1 MGKGFTGAILTVMGV
16 KSHIATTTGKTVIN
30 DRMVTIHFHSETL
43 LNTEGEV
50 PGDWLRLWFPH
61 ESRPGKLYQR
71 AYTLTNVDADA
82 GTFDLAFVLHEPLG
96 PASAWATRCEAGESL
111 EVMRYPGIPFAIPD
125 PAPRGFLFLGDLTS
139 YPAICS
145 ILETLDGEIPV
156 TAYLIAHDPLDYTF
170 DFPQGE
176 HITAQWIS
184 NEQSFIDHIA
194 DTDYTDFYTWIGAE
208 SSETRAAKKHL
219 QTHTGMP
226 KTHMNAQGYWNKGR
240 AMGKSN

>member
-30 DRMVTIHFHSETL
+30 DRMVTIHFYSETL

-82 GTFDLAFVLHEPLG
+82 DTFDLAFVLHEPLG
-96 PASAWATRCEAGESL
+96 PASAWATRCEAEDSL

-145 ILETLDGEIPV
+145 ILETLDGEIPA

-170 DFPQGE
+170 DFPRASTSPRSGFPTNNPSL
-176 HITAQWIS
+176 ITSLTRITPI
-184 NEQSFIDHIA
+184 FIPGSA
-194 DTDYTDFYTWIGAE
+194 
-208 SSETRAAKKHL
+208 RNP
-219 QTHTGMP
+219 P
-226 KTHMNAQGYWNKGR
+226 KPVRPRSICRPTPACPR
-240 AMGKSN
+240 RT

>member
-30 DRMVTIHFHSETL
+30 DRMVTIHFHSEML

-96 PASAWATRCEAGESL
+96 ARLGVGDALRGRGKPGSHALPRNSVRHPRSSAAWL
-111 EVMRYPGIPFAIPD
+111 PFLRRSHLLPSD
-125 PAPRGFLFLGDLTS
+125 LLDSGDL
-139 YPAICS
+139 
-145 ILETLDGEIPV
+145 
-156 TAYLIAHDPLDYTF
+156 
-170 DFPQGE
+170 
-176 HITAQWIS
+176 
-184 NEQSFIDHIA
+184 
-194 DTDYTDFYTWIGAE
+194 
-208 SSETRAAKKHL
+208 
-219 QTHTGMP
+219 
-226 KTHMNAQGYWNKGR
+226 GR
-240 AMGKSN
+240 